1 MTCETMRQTF
11 SIWTLGFLMF
21 GSSFAADAKKPVL
34 RWHGHSYFDLT
45 TSKGTRI
52 VFDPHAIEGYGRQD
66 VPADLVLISHSH
78 NDHNQLGVLS
88 NPGKFK
94 VLEGLKQTGNKV
106 EWNLLDEKFRDVRV
120 RTVGVYHDNNQGL
133 EKGKNAVF
141 IVEADGI
148 RFVHLGDL
156 GHLLTKEQ
164 VKEIGPVDVLMIP
177 VGGVYTLNGADAKEV
192 VAELKP
198 KKYIL
203 PMHYGTKVFDD
214 VLTADE
220 FLDEQ
225 KKENIKKKDTN
236 QLEIDPNFKPA
247 EPEIVLLDWK

>member
-1 MTCETMRQTF
+1 MRHF
-11 SIWTLGFLMF
+11 LAICIICSLALTL
-21 GSSFAADAKKPVL
+21 SFAADGKKPVL

-52 VFDPHAIEGYGRQD
+52 VFDPHAIEGYGRQG

-78 NDHNQLGVLS
+78 NDHNQVGILS

-120 RTVGVYHDNNQGL
+120 RTIGVYHDNAQGS

-141 IVEADGI
+141 VVEADGI

-156 GHLLTKEQ
+156 GHVLTKDQ

-177 VGGVYTLNGADAKEV
+177 VGGIYTLNGADAKEV
-192 VAELKP
+192 VSELKP

-220 FLDEQ
+220 YLEDQ
-225 KKENIKKKDTN
+225 KKESVKKKDSN
-236 QLEIDPNFKPA
+236 QLEIDPDFKPA

>member
-1 MTCETMRQTF
+1 MRLILTF
-11 SIWTLGFLMF
+11 CTFLLAV
-21 GSSFAADAKKPVL
+21 STSFAADKKPVL

-52 VFDPHAIEGYGRQD
+52 VFDPHAIEGYGRQS

-78 NDHNQLGVLS
+78 NDHNQVAILE

-94 VLEGLKQTGNKV
+94 VMEGLKQAGNKV

-120 RTVGVYHDNNQGL
+120 RTIGVYHDNAQGM
-133 EKGKNAVF
+133 EKGKNAIFV
-141 IVEADGI
+141 VEADGI

-156 GHLLTKEQ
+156 GHVLTKEQ

-177 VGGVYTLNGADAKEV
+177 VGGIYTLNGADAKEV

-198 KKYIL
+198 KKYIV
-203 PMHYGTKVFDD
+203 PMHYGTKAFDD
-214 VLTADE
+214 VLSAEE
-220 FLDEQ
+220 FLEDQ
-225 KKENIKKKDTN
+225 KKENIKKMNTN
-236 QLEIDPNFKPA
+236 QLEIDLDFKPA
-247 EPEIVLLDWK
+247 EPVIVLLDWK

>member
-1 MTCETMRQTF
+1 MRHFVISVISVMTYLLAAT
-11 SIWTLGFLMF
+11 
-21 GSSFAADAKKPVL
+21 SSFADDAKKPVL

-52 VFDPHAIEGYGRQD
+52 VFDPHAIEGYGRQG

-78 NDHNQLGVLS
+78 NDHNQLGILS

-106 EWNLLDEKFRDVRV
+106 EWNLLDEKFRDVHV
-120 RTVGVYHDNNQGL
+120 RTIGVYHDNNQGL

-141 IVEADGI
+141 VVEADGI

-156 GHLLTKEQ
+156 GHVLTKEQ

-177 VGGVYTLNGADAKEV
+177 VGGIYTLNGADAKEV
-192 VAELKP
+192 VSELKP

-220 FLDEQ
+220 FLEDQ
-225 KKENIKKKDTN
+225 KKENFKRKDTN

>member
-1 MTCETMRQTF
+1 MMRHFVISVISVMTYLLAAT
-11 SIWTLGFLMF
+11 
-21 GSSFAADAKKPVL
+21 SSFADDAKKPVL

-52 VFDPHAIEGYGRQD
+52 VFDPHAIEGYGRQG

-78 NDHNQLGVLS
+78 NDHNQLGILS

-120 RTVGVYHDNNQGL
+120 RTIGVYHDNAQGL

-141 IVEADGI
+141 VVEADGL

-164 VKEIGPVDVLMIP
+164 VKEIGPADVLMIP
-177 VGGVYTLNGADAKEV
+177 VGGVYTINGTDAKEV
-192 VAELKP
+192 VAEIKP

-214 VLTADE
+214 VLPPDE
-220 FLDEQ
+220 FLEEQ
-225 KKENIKKKDTN
+225 KKENVKRKDTN

>member
-1 MTCETMRQTF
+1 MRH
-11 SIWTLGFLMF
+11 SLCIWTLCFLAMS
-21 GSSFAADAKKPVL
+21 SSFAGEAKKPVL

-52 VFDPHAIEGYGRQD
+52 VFDPHAIEGYGRQG

-94 VLEGLKQTGNKV
+94 VLEGVKQSGNKM
-106 EWNLLDEKFRDVRV
+106 EWNLLDEKFRDVRI

-156 GHLLTKEQ
+156 GHVLTKEQ

-177 VGGVYTLNGADAKEV
+177 VGGIYTLNGADAKEV

-203 PMHYGTKVFDD
+203 PMHYGTNVFDD
-214 VLTADE
+214 VLTAEE
-220 FLDEQ
+220 FLEDQ
-225 KKENIKKKDTN
+225 KKENVKKKDTN
-236 QLEIDPNFKPA
+236 QLEIDPDFKPTQ
-247 EPEIVLLDWK
+247 PEIILLDWK